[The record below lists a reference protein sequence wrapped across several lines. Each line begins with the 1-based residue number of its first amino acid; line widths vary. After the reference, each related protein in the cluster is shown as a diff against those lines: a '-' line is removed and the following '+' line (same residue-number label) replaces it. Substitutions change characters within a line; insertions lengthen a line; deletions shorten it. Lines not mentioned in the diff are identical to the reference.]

1 MLADFYNRTKQYHK
15 YTVLYDYILRYNSA
29 IDYIA
34 DGHSNQKFYAGK
46 CKDNVA
52 ILELNNCKISSNAEI
67 SDVINALKNKYVQKV
82 YVCKNTFEPQDL
94 VRVAKKHLTKN

>member
-1 MLADFYNRTKQYHK
+1 MNKG
-15 YTVLYDYILRYNSA
+15 YNSA
-29 IDYIA
+29 IDYIE

-52 ILELNNCKISSNAEI
+52 ILELDNCNISSNAEI
-67 SDVINALKNKYVQKV
+67 SDVINALKIKKDIQKEV

>member
-1 MLADFYNRTKQYHK
+1 MNKG
-15 YTVLYDYILRYNSA
+15 YNSA
-29 IDYIA
+29 IDYIE

-52 ILELNNCKISSNAEI
+52 ILELDNRKISSNAEI

-94 VRVAKKHLTKN
+94 VSIAKNI

>member
-15 YTVLYDYILRYNSA
+15 CTVLYDYILRYNSA
-29 IDYIA
+29 IDYIE

-52 ILELNNCKISSNAEI
+52 ILELDNWKISSNAEI
-67 SDVINALKNKYVQKV
+67 SDIINALKNKERYTKRSNMYVKI
-82 YVCKNTFEPQDL
+82 
-94 VRVAKKHLTKN
+94 HLSHKT